1 MWLSSSPWIIVP
13 SRIFMELAASMTQ
26 VEGHFFILK
35 CPFFNGHWFNKIA
48 SEKCFFVRVFSV
60 FHQNF
65 WPWQPPAA
73 HALDRWWH
81 QVSSSGA
88 QDKVHWM
95 MGPTFYCH
103 IHMVIEIASDF
114 PAPSFLL
121 ISIVP
126 TTVAKDHVMFIII
139 TNWVI
144 ALFLFFLLIST
155 ISLSWAPAVSD
166 GSCFGRLD
174 H

>member
-1 MWLSSSPWIIVP
+1 MFDSQKCGWALPLESLCRLTFLWSVRHQWRKLRII
-13 SRIFMELAASMTQ
+13 
-26 VEGHFFILK
+26 FFISK

-48 SEKCFFVRVFSV
+48 CEKCFFVRVFSV
-60 FHQNF
+60 FHQNCR
-65 WPWQPPAA
+65 PWQPPAA

-81 QVSSSGA
+81 QVPSSGA

-103 IHMVIEIASDF
+103 IHMVIEIASDL

-126 TTVAKDHVMFIII
+126 ATVAKDHVMFILI

-144 ALFLFFLLIST
+144 ALFLFFLLT
-155 ISLSWAPAVSD
+155 A
-166 GSCFGRLD
+166 
-174 H
+174 